1 MALVEFPFAPG
12 IDKQDTTVGAENRW
26 VDSDNVRFRY
36 GLPEK
41 VGGWS
46 SLVSDSIVGVVR
58 KQHSFVDLD
67 GNRYVA
73 LGTDKFL
80 LVYFEGQLHDVTP
93 LKATLTSATIATV
106 NTSPT
111 CTITKAS
118 HGLAAGDIILL
129 DSVTLPG
136 GTGFSAS
143 DFEDKVFQVITV
155 PTSDTFTITQSSN
168 AGGTV
173 STGGSLSIKPYEPV
187 GPSAQSYGYG
197 FGIGN
202 FGGTV
207 SGVATTTLNGAL
219 NADTAGTG
227 GSGTAITLTSVT
239 GFPTGGGT
247 IAVGNELITYTGVS
261 SNDLTGI
268 TRGTNGTATIGTSNG
283 QAHSSGATVT
293 NATNFSGFGSAVNAS
308 TVVLEPGLWSLDN
321 FGQVLVANI
330 ANGKTF
336 TWNSGAATPLLNRAS
351 TTTSGFETSNNPTAS
366 RVTLIS
372 PTTRHLIHFGT
383 ETTIGTTTTQDDM
396 FIRFS
401 SQENITDYTPTAT
414 NSAGTQ
420 RLADGSRIIGAKL
433 GRNAIYIWS
442 DTSLFTMRFVGGD
455 FIFAFEQ
462 VGTNCGLI
470 GMNAAVEVDGA
481 AYWMSENGF
490 FRYTGKLESMDCL
503 VEDYV
508 FDDLN
513 TTSNMLIYCGIN
525 NLFGEITWFYPTS
538 TSNVVNRAV
547 SYSYLDST
555 AKRPIWFTNASS
567 LFPRTTW
574 EDSSVFGLPHGTQYD
589 AGVDTSFDVTGNTDG
604 TTIYFEHETGVN
616 QQLAA
621 TTATAIPANITSG
634 DYDITQKVIRGAAT
648 NLGDLRGDGENIM
661 RVSRIIPDFIAQQ
674 GDAIIQLDLRNYP
687 NNAAAS
693 SSLGPFTVSSTTTKV
708 DTRARARAIALTISN
723 TAVDTNWKLGTFRL
737 DIQTG
742 GRR

>member
-1 MALVEFPFAPG
+1 MLQKLGFLPG
-12 IDKQDTTVGAENRW
+12 FNKQVTSTGAESQW
-26 VDSDNVRFRY
+26 IDGENVRFRY
-36 GLPEK
+36 GTPEK
-41 VGGWS
+41 IGGWNQLGQDKLTGAARGLHHFVNKS
-46 SLVSDSIVGVVR
+46 STKFAAIGTNRILYVYSGGVYYDIHPLV
-58 KQHSFVDLD
+58 
-67 GNRYVA
+67 N
-73 LGTDKFL
+73 
-80 LVYFEGQLHDVTP
+80 P
-93 LKATLTSATIATV
+93 
-106 NTSPT
+106 
-111 CTITKAS
+111 
-118 HGLAAGDIILL
+118 
-129 DSVTLPG
+129 
-136 GTGFSAS
+136 
-143 DFEDKVFQVITV
+143 
-155 PTSDTFTITQSSN
+155 
-168 AGGTV
+168 
-173 STGGSLSIKPYEPV
+173 
-187 GPSAQSYGYG
+187 
-197 FGIGN
+197 
-202 FGGTV
+202 
-207 SGVATTTLNGAL
+207 
-219 NADTAGTG
+219 
-227 GSGTAITLTSVT
+227 SGTAITSAFSTTNGSPTVTITANSNGFQAGDIVLFGDTSTFSSITNSNFTAADFVDKKFMVTSIVDTNNFTITMPSNETGSGATTSGGITYYRYYHVGPAEQIGAFGWGIALWGGNILGAITTTLDGAITGTTGGNNSSSTEITLTSTT
-239 GFPTGGGT
+239 GFPSTGTNHVTIGT
-247 IAVGNELITYTGVS
+247 EEISYTGITG
-261 SNDLTGI
+261 NKLTGI
-268 TRGTNGTATIGTSNG
+268 GRGARGSTATTHSN
-283 QAHSSGATVT
+283 GATVT
-293 NATNFSGFGSAVNAS
+293 NSSSFTGWGSPAANTDKV
-308 TVVLEPGLWSLDN
+308 TDPGLWSLDN
-321 FGQVLVANI
+321 LGSTLIALIHNGECFQWDGDAANATATRATI
-330 ANGKTF
+330 IT
-336 TWNSGAATPLLNRAS
+336 GA
-351 TTTSGFETSNNPTAS
+351 PTAS
-366 RVTLIS
+366 RDMLVST
-372 PTTRHLIHFGT
+372 PDRHLVFFGT
-383 ETTIGTTTTQDDM
+383 ETTIGDKTTQDDM